1 MQYALSSCICEFF
14 LRETFISFFIIS
26 ISGVS
31 WFWQFLFLFH
41 GTVQVY
47 GFLRDIPVLRC
58 SVRSQLFYSTTRSRL
73 CNDVTGS
80 WFLSDS
86 HKYQW
91 LPYVDCSHAYFNA
104 YLHLWRASTKA
115 VLLKHHFCCACLLI
129 CEFEGTTGVS
139 VALDH
144 RTLLIRSFADES
156 VFQRVAWWTGT
167 FPIVCWMH
175 TSTCFFYLYL
185 WVSLFLTEDCDV
197 CKRAGS
203 AWLCSCLLGPST
215 ADVDLFAHMSRLVT
229 HCWLCDVVYQTPLF

>member
-104 YLHLWRASTKA
+104 YLPLWRASTKA

-175 TSTCFFYLYL
+175 TCRHVSSTYTCEYPSFLLRIVMYANVLALHDFVHVF
-185 WVSLFLTEDCDV
+185 WVQAQLMWTFLHTCP
-197 CKRAGS
+197 G
-203 AWLCSCLLGPST
+203 W
-215 ADVDLFAHMSRLVT
+215 
-229 HCWLCDVVYQTPLF
+229 